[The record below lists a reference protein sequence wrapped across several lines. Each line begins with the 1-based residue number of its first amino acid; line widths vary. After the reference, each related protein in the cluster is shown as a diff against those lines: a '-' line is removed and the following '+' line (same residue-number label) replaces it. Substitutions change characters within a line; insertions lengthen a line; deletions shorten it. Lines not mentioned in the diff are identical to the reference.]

1 MAPDGLTLTFPC
13 TLGTAE
19 QAQRVMD
26 EPSEATAHPSAAE
39 PGSAT
44 APRDE
49 SVLVERARRG
59 HVGAYELLV
68 ADHERFAFR
77 VALTVTRD
85 RLDAEEAAQDAF
97 VKAYR
102 ALHRFRRGAPFRPWL
117 TKIVLNEARDR
128 TRARGRQ
135 IAIAARAVEH
145 RWGEAREPSAEAVAV
160 AADRDVRLL
169 AAVDALPPK
178 LRDVVTCRYL
188 LELSEEETAAA
199 LSIPAGTVKSRLA
212 RALDKLETRL
222 GADR

>member
-1 MAPDGLTLTFPC
+1 
-13 TLGTAE
+13 
-19 QAQRVMD
+19 MD
-26 EPSEATAHPSAAE
+26 EPSEATAYQSAAE
-39 PGSAT
+39 PGSAA
-44 APRDE
+44 APREE
-49 SVLVERARRG
+49 SELVERARRG
-59 HVGAYELLV
+59 DVGAYERLV
-68 ADHERFAFR
+68 AEHERFAFR

-102 ALHRFRRGAPFRPWL
+102 ALHRFSRGARFRPWL
-117 TKIVLNEARDR
+117 TRIVLNEARDR
-128 TRARGRQ
+128 IRSRGRH
-135 IAIAARAVEH
+135 ASIAARAIAH

-160 AADRDVRLL
+160 QADRDVRLL

-199 LSIPAGTVKSRLA
+199 LSVPTGTVKSRLS